1 MPVHV
6 VKIHV
11 GRTRDFTPGSSRA
24 IDLLQLSI
32 AVICL
37 SDGTFRAIHN
47 RCPKGG
53 AVVSGKIIDHSII
66 CPNHNC
72 RIDVKTGKLLPNH
85 IGEVE
90 IFPVEIE
97 DGLIY
102 VTLE

>member
-1 MPVHV
+1 MPVHA

-37 SDGTFRAIHN
+37 SDGTFHAIHN
-47 RCPKGG
+47 RCPYGG
-53 AVVSGKIIDHSII
+53 TVVSGKISDHSII
-66 CPNHNC
+66 CTNHDC
-72 RIDVKTGKLLPNH
+72 RIDVRTGKLLSSH

-90 IFPVEIE
+90 TFPIEIE